1 VIKNEINTI
10 GREESLLEYYK
21 LLTTENG
28 LNDINK
34 LTTNDV
40 IQTTNVF
47 IEPGGQMISRW
58 YQP

>member
-47 IEPGGQMISRW
+47 IEPGGQMISR
-58 YQP
+58 